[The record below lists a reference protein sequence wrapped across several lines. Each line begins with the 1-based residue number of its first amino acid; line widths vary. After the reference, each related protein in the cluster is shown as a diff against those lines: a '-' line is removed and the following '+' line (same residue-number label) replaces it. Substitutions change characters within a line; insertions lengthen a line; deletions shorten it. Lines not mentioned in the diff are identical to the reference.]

1 MRGDM
6 NQGAG
11 KALEVTFGLPT
22 EWESFKDRHVLFL
35 DRFHNLEAAL
45 RIAFVRTMTGSEPLD
60 RVIFFSGRLCAEELS
75 EILLL
80 CGNGYGVAALRLVRG
95 MYERAVTARYL
106 SEHPEEVDQFNDFH
120 CVSQHRLMKAIEE
133 TFGSDL
139 LGKEK
144 TEEVRENFQRVKGQF
159 AVTDCAKCGTTRTNH
174 TWSKLDF
181 VSMARKTGELGK
193 LIVPAY
199 YLPTKE
205 AHSTI
210 GAILSRLDPEGDGLV
225 FDGGPQRKRADDA
238 LISAH
243 NLILNALEL
252 QRDHFQLADLEKPLE
267 LCFSD
272 FMDIWGTR
280 RSAAN

>member
-1 MRGDM
+1 M
-6 NQGAG
+6 NQGAK
-11 KALEVTFGLPT
+11 KAPEVTFGLPD
-22 EWESFKDRHVLFL
+22 EWESFKKRHGIFL
-35 DRFHNLEAAL
+35 DRFHNLKAVL
-45 RIAFVRTMTGSEPLD
+45 KVAFVRTMTDCEPLD
-60 RVIFFSGRLCAEELS
+60 RVIFFSGRLCAEEFS

-80 CGNGYGVAALRLVRG
+80 CGNGYGVAALKLVRG

-106 SEHPEEVDQFNDFH
+106 NEHPEEVNNFFDFH
-120 CVSQHRLMKAIEE
+120 WVSQHRLLKAIEE

-139 LGKEK
+139 LGNEK
-144 TEEVRENFQRVKGQF
+144 AEEVGENFRRVKGQF
-159 AVTDCAKCGTTRTNH
+159 AVTDCAECETTRTNY

-210 GAILSRLDPEGDGLV
+210 GAILSRLDPEDDGLV

-243 NLILNALEL
+243 NLILNTLEL
-252 QRDHFQLADLEKPLE
+252 QRDYFKLIELEKPIE
-267 LCFSD
+267 TCYSD
-272 FMDIWGTR
+272 FMEIWGTP
-280 RSAAN
+280 RSELNGQ

>member
-1 MRGDM
+1 V
-6 NQGAG
+6 
-11 KALEVTFGLPT
+11 EVTFGLPG
-22 EWESFKDRHVLFL
+22 EWDSFKVRHALFL
-35 DRFHNLEAAL
+35 ERFHSVEVAL
-45 RIAFVRTMTGSEPLD
+45 KLAFDRTLSGSEPLD
-60 RVIFFSGRLCAEELS
+60 KVIFFSGCLCAEEFS

-106 SEHPEEVDQFNDFH
+106 SQHPEEIDDFFEFH
-120 CVSQHRLMKAIEE
+120 WVSQHRLMKAIEE

-144 TEEVRENFQRVKGQF
+144 TEEVKESFRRVKGQF
-159 AVTDCAKCGTTRTNH
+159 TVTDCADCKTTRINH

-210 GAILSRLDPEGDGLV
+210 GAILSRLDQEGHGIV
-225 FDGGPQRKRADDA
+225 FDGGPQRKRADEA
-238 LISAH
+238 LIFAH
-243 NLILNALEL
+243 NLILNTLEL
-252 QRDHFQLADLEKPLE
+252 QRDHFKLATLEQPIE
-267 LCFSD
+267 TCFQD
-272 FMDIWGTR
+272 FMETWGT
-280 RSAAN
+280 SKEKVPQTF